1 MAFILLKMD
10 KFDILYKYNVYN
22 LLSKIS
28 EMTTKYNQN
37 ITNEQLLNMA
47 NAIRVLSMDAI
58 QKANSGHPGMP
69 MGMADVSTV
78 LFTKFFKFSPSNPNW
93 HDRDRFILSAGHGSM
108 LQYSLQYLTGLGN
121 FCVSLDDIKDFR
133 KIDSLTAGHPE
144 FKHTPGIETT
154 TGPLGQGIANS
165 VGFALAEKILNE
177 KYGNDISN
185 HKTYVICGDGCL
197 MEGISQEA
205 ITLAAHLKLNNL
217 IVLWDD
223 NNISIDGKLDVATSE
238 CQITRFNA
246 AGWETFKCDGHD
258 FSDIEKAIASAQN
271 SDKPVIIA
279 CKTIIGKG
287 SPNKQGSASCHGSP
301 LGDDEIKIFKQNNNL
316 ENTPFHIDEE
326 ILNLWRKS
334 SQKCDDEYNASMVNL
349 KNSPLHDKFIEQYN
363 CDLPNEYENLLHN
376 YKQKLVS
383 EDKVYASRKSSQEF
397 ITNVAQHI
405 PSIIGGSADL
415 TGSNLTKG
423 SEMVSIDSSNYNGNY
438 VHYGVRE
445 HAMAAIMNGLKLHGG
460 FIPFGG
466 TFLVFADY
474 CKPAIRLSA
483 LMEQK
488 VIYIMTHDSIGLGED
503 GPTHQPIEHLASL
516 RSIPN
521 LLVMRPS
528 DAYETAECWDI
539 ALKQKNRPSLI
550 ALSRQNIN
558 NIRHNVDTQNKSS
571 FGGYFVKQYD
581 DYKTTIIATGSE
593 VDIAISAHDKLLQ
606 EGIKV
611 NVVTMPCIELFLE
624 QDEKYINEIL
634 GSMPKI
640 IIEAATSH
648 SWIDIKNRNDIFIGM
663 KGFGASGKI
672 EDLYNKF
679 GITCDNVIKNIKNLI
694 G

>member
-1 MAFILLKMD
+1 
-10 KFDILYKYNVYN
+10 
-22 LLSKIS
+22 
-28 EMTTKYNQN
+28 MTTKYNQN

-69 MGMADVSTV
+69 MGMADVSSV
-78 LFTKFFKFSPSNPNW
+78 LFTKFFKFSPKNPTW

-108 LQYSLQYLTGLGN
+108 LQYSLQYLTGLGDG
-121 FCVSLDDIKDFR
+121 CVTLDDIKDFR

-144 FKHTPGIETT
+144 YKHTPGIETT

-165 VGFALAEKILNE
+165 VGFALADKILNE
-177 KYGNDISN
+177 KYGDEISN

-205 ITLAAHLKLNNL
+205 ITLASHLKLNNL

-238 CQITRFNA
+238 CQIRRFEA
-246 AGWETFKCDGHD
+246 AGWKTFKCDGHN
-258 FSDIEKAIASAQN
+258 FNEIEQAISNAQN
-271 SDKPVIIA
+271 SDMPVMIA

-287 SPNKQGSASCHGSP
+287 SPNKEGTASCHGAP
-301 LGDDEIKIFKQNNNL
+301 IGDDEIKIFKENNNIQ
-316 ENTPFHIDEE
+316 NTPFHIDEDV
-326 ILNLWRKS
+326 LNLWRETSLKCEDEYKS
-334 SQKCDDEYNASMVNL
+334 SLQQLEKSTCYDEFT
-349 KNSPLHDKFIEQYN
+349 KQYN
-363 CDLPNEYENLLHN
+363 CELPSTYEDLLHK
-376 YKQKLVS
+376 YKEKLVS
-383 EDKVYASRKSSQEF
+383 ENKVYASRKSSQEF
-397 ITNVAQHI
+397 ITNVAQYI

-423 SEMVSIDSSNYNGNY
+423 SQMVSVSAENYNGNY

-474 CKPAIRLSA
+474 CKPSIRLSA

-539 ALKQKNRPSLI
+539 ALKQENRPTLI

-558 NIRHNVDTQNKSS
+558 NIRAVVEKENKSQ

-581 DYKTTIIATGSE
+581 DYTSTIIATGSE
-593 VDIAISAHDKLLQ
+593 VNLAVNAHDELAK

-624 QDEKYINEIL
+624 QDESYIDNIL
-634 GSMPKI
+634 GSKPKVI
-640 IIEAATSH
+640 VEAATSH

-663 KGFGASGKI
+663 SSFGASGKI
-672 EDLYNKF
+672 DDLYNKF
-679 GITCDNVIKNIKNLI
+679 EITCDNIIKNIKKLI